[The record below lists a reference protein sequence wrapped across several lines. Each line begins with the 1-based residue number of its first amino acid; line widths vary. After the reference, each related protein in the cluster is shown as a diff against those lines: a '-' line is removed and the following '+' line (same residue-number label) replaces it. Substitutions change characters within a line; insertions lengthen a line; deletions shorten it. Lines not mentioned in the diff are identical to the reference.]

1 MSNSIEVINNLGEN
15 VNVEVSDKRI
25 VITWKNKERQLSDLK
40 PGEIF
45 NKNGIEYIVCDHING
60 TTSVIRK
67 ELLKEDMKFGETNDW
82 TKSSIRKYLNDEYL
96 REIEKAFGS
105 ENVIENTRNLV
116 SLDGLDDYGECKD
129 KISLLNIFD
138 YIKYRKHITKLDKW
152 WWLLTPDSTPSGYGS
167 DNVRCVCS
175 GANVGYFWCSYDGGV
190 RPFFILKSS
199 IFVSCE
205 EVVSG

>member
-60 TTSVIRK
+60 TTAVIRK

-96 REIEKAFGS
+96 REVEKAFGS

-138 YIKYRKHITKLDKW
+138 YIKYRKYIGKCNRW
-152 WWLLTPDSTPSGYGS
+152 WWLLTPNSTPSGYGS
-167 DNVRCVCS
+167 DDVLYVRSDADVCCS
-175 GANVGYFWCSYDGGV
+175 WCDCSGGV

-205 EVVSG
+205 ERSE

>member
-45 NKNGIEYIVCDHING
+45 NKNGIKYIVCDHING
-60 TTSVIRK
+60 TTSVIKK
-67 ELLKEDMKFGETNDW
+67 ELLKEDMEFGETNDW
-82 TKSSIRKYLNDEYL
+82 TKSSIRKYLNDKYL
-96 REIEKAFGS
+96 SEVEKAFGS

-138 YIKYRKHITKLDKW
+138 YIKYRKYITKLDRW
-152 WWLLTPDSTPSGYGS
+152 WWLLTPNSTSSGYGS
-167 DNVRCVCS
+167 GGVQFVYSDAYVD
-175 GANVGYFWCSYDGGV
+175 YDWCDYGRGV

-205 EVVSG
+205 ERSE